1 VPGSRARNRSHDHD
15 RHRHRH
21 HHHIRRTVGVALTI
35 ALASATVACGPGGG
49 SSTDPGPTFH
59 RVEDESLRFTE
70 PLSTVTDLLPPAED
84 GEPWR
89 VVGSILDP
97 TTGRSTAAV
106 WTSDDGRG
114 WERADVDPAEREVS
128 ESLAAAARFGDGQ
141 LAVGQLGDE
150 GALDAAIWRADGD
163 DWTMTAPP
171 EMGGKHDQWAFDV
184 AVGPTGVLVAGGES
198 AWGEIRPRLW
208 FSADGES
215 WRSVDGG
222 PGGPLDQTGEES
234 IQAVSAFGQGFVAV
248 GWRDFEG
255 EQDGIAWYSADGV
268 SWEQLTAPSLGGP
281 GRQNVQ
287 SVTAVGTTLVAGG
300 FGVDATGQG
309 KPVVWRSTDGRTW
322 SERSAVLPVA
332 VGNRTA
338 ATDMT
343 VRSFS
348 VNADGSEIL
357 ASGGDDWRPQIWHS
371 VDAGASWQLVGSG
384 SVVHGGLFEDG
395 VALVDVARFGDD
407 VVALGGEPTVLQLQN
422 RRWLDATDHGSFPTG
437 GRKPAATSVLADR
450 GKLLTAGYHLVSRTE
465 DARERFTGSVWL
477 GADDGDDLD
486 EVEPK
491 GEAEHLLAG
500 MINDLSRFKGGYVA
514 VGFEDFSLADK
525 RNSIDGKPNG
535 LIWTSP
541 NGKRWTRRATHLPE
555 PDPNLLSILEGDPDV
570 LAAAAYGVIAN
581 EPMLTDEPAGGSGT
595 RSLEAVAP
603 LGSGFIAVGSAYRDV
618 DGNPQTTSG
627 YDTDPV
633 VIVSADGNSIEG
645 QDTGL
650 NGPGSQRFR
659 DVCVRDG
666 QALAVG
672 VSSYDNSSD
681 VAVRLR
687 GRDGRWRPGEATD
700 NSFVG
705 NGGGSQEA
713 FGCAASDEG
722 FVVVGADSSR
732 GNSDARVWTS
742 TDGLSWK
749 QVTSGALGGAGEQA
763 ARAVAAVPDGG
774 WLIGGTDTIGGD
786 SDAAL
791 WRLDSSGQ
799 ITRRDRDEP
808 SLGGPGI
815 QAVAAISVTDDH
827 TVLVGEDQAG
837 IGMWETSDLDR

>member
-1 VPGSRARNRSHDHD
+1 VLGLAL
-15 RHRHRH
+15 
-21 HHHIRRTVGVALTI
+21 VAG
-35 ALASATVACGPGGG
+35 LASATVACGPGGG
-49 SSTDPGPTFH
+49 AATDPGPTFH
-59 RVEDESLRFTE
+59 RVENDALKFTE
-70 PLSTVTDLLPPAED
+70 PLSTVSDLLPPAGD

-89 VVGSILDP
+89 VFGSILDP
-97 TTGRSTAAV
+97 GSGRSNAAV

-114 WERADVDPAEREVS
+114 WDRADIDLTDRKVS
-128 ESLAAAARFGDGQ
+128 ESMSAAARFGDGL
-141 LAVGQLGDE
+141 LAVGRLGDE
-150 GALDAAIWRADGD
+150 GATDAAIWRADGD
-163 DWTMTAPP
+163 SWTMTAPP

-184 AVGPTGVLVAGGES
+184 AAGPSGVLVAGGES

-208 FSADGES
+208 FSPDGES

-222 PGGPLDQTGEES
+222 PGGPLDSTGEES
-234 IQAVSAFGQGFVAV
+234 IQAISAFGQGFVAV
-248 GWRDFEG
+248 GWRDLNG

-287 SVTAVGTTLVAGG
+287 SVTAVGNTLVAGG

-309 KPVVWRSTDGRTW
+309 RPVVWLSNDGRTW
-322 SERSAVLPVA
+322 GERSAVLPLHDD
-332 VGNRTA
+332 GRNA
-338 ATDMT
+338 ASDMT
-343 VRSFS
+343 IRSFS
-348 VNADGSEIL
+348 VSADGSEIL
-357 ASGGDDWRPQIWHS
+357 AAGGDDWRPHIWHS
-371 VDAGASWQLVGSG
+371 VDAGASWQLVGNG
-384 SVVHGGLFEDG
+384 PVVHGTLFEDG
-395 VALVDVARFGDD
+395 VALVDVGRSGDQ

-422 RRWLDATDHGSFPTG
+422 GRWLDATGHESFPTG
-437 GRKPAATSVLADR
+437 GSKPAATSVLADR
-450 GKLLTAGYHLVSRTE
+450 GKLITAGYRFLSPG
-465 DARERFTGSVWL
+465 DGARERYTGSVWL
-477 GADDGDDLD
+477 GDGGDMN

-491 GEAEHLLAG
+491 GQAEHLRAG
-500 MINDLSRFKGGYVA
+500 KINDLSRFKAGYVA

-525 RNSIDGKPNG
+525 RSAADGKPDG

-541 NGKRWTRRATHLPE
+541 DGKRWTRRSARLPE
-555 PDPNLLSILEGDPDV
+555 PDPTLISILEGDPNV
-570 LAAAAYGVIAN
+570 LAESAYQVIASQ
-581 EPMLTDEPAGGSGT
+581 PMVTDEPAGGPGT

-618 DGNPQTTSG
+618 DGNPETKSD

-633 VIVSADGNSIEG
+633 VAISSDGNDIAGEDAG
-645 QDTGL
+645 F

-672 VSSYDNSSD
+672 VSSYDNSFD

-713 FGCAASDEG
+713 FGCAASAEG
-722 FVVVGADSSR
+722 FIVVGADSSR

-742 TDGLSWK
+742 ADGISWK

-763 ARAVAAVPDGG
+763 AHAVAAVPDGG
-774 WLIGGTDTIGGD
+774 WLIGGIDTIGGD
-786 SDAAL
+786 SDVAL
-791 WRLDSSGQ
+791 WRLDTSGQ

-808 SLGGPGI
+808 SLGGPGT
-815 QAVAAISVTDDH
+815 QAVAAITVTDDH
-827 TVLVGEDQAG
+827 TVLVGEDEAG
-837 IGMWETSDLDR
+837 VGMWETDDLDR